1 LSKSGF
7 QISLKIYY
15 FKLSGLENIMFIWY
29 NMCIFGEKDFFRKK
43 RKKNTFIIA
52 ALKQEK
58 GGSYG

>member
-1 LSKSGF
+1 MVQYVYIRRKRFLS
-7 QISLKIYY
+7 Q
-15 FKLSGLENIMFIWY
+15 
-29 NMCIFGEKDFFRKK
+29 K